1 MAQGS
6 QGKILE
12 HRIKKSF
19 IKLLFL
25 ELATKRNNSNLSHQ
39 TIELI
44 KRNTTKLIWHF
55 FDFSR
60 FFYKFLK
67 FTKKE

>member
-25 ELATKRNNSNLSHQ
+25 ELATKGNNSNLSHQ

-44 KRNTTKLIWHF
+44 K
-55 FDFSR
+55 
-60 FFYKFLK
+60 
-67 FTKKE
+67 KEHNKIN